1 MLGQEQA
8 GGLQR
13 GLMIFGFNTD
23 IKASDGKVYHVQSEA
38 RAGERLLQTQ
48 IFVQGRCI
56 GKRAVSYAE
65 HLDDPEFNEP
75 RLQDM
80 LRNQHRWVI
89 DAIRQGYL
97 DEVLKGASPQ
107 ASAPVPVETPQ
118 PTLNLQFLSSSRPTA
133 AALHLKFRLV
143 AGSEHVTGA
152 EVVGRMAPDSGAAH
166 MFSGGGFARGST
178 GPDGTVELRM
188 PLDGNTPGEAS
199 LTVQVAHQ
207 GARACFR
214 FRLKT
219 SG

>member
-1 MLGQEQA
+1 
-8 GGLQR
+8 
-13 GLMIFGFNTD
+13 MIFGFNTD

-38 RAGERLLQTQ
+38 RAGEKLLQTQ

-65 HLDDPEFNEP
+65 HLENPEFDEP

-89 DAIRQGYL
+89 DAIRQGYV
-97 DEVLKGASPQ
+97 EEILKGASPQ
-107 ASAPVPVETPQ
+107 SSAPASVERPQ
-118 PTLNLQFLSSSRPTA
+118 PSLNLQFLSSSRPSADT
-133 AALHLKFRLV
+133 LQLKFRLV
-143 AGSEHVTGA
+143 AGEEHVTGA
-152 EVVGRMAPDSGAAH
+152 EVVARVAPDSGANH
-166 MFSGGGFARGST
+166 MFAGGGIARGST
-178 GPDGTVELRM
+178 GPDGIVELAM
-188 PLDGNTPGEAS
+188 PLDGNAPGEAS

-207 GARACFR
+207 GSRACFR